1 MRWTLAV
8 AILATGWC
16 GQSFGQELDQN
27 LKAEIEQAEQT
38 LKTAGVGLDDS
49 SLVKFF
55 QERTLSPNE
64 EGELKHLVLK
74 LGDNSYLT
82 RAKATAQL
90 MKSGA
95 LATPFLQLGLK
106 AQDQEIARRAEL
118 VLRQIL
124 EGKEADVI
132 SAAAFLL
139 AQHKA
144 AGAVEKLLDYLPF
157 ATDEEVIRRVRE
169 AVGKLSL
176 QDGKVHPAVSAALHD
191 KFAIRRAAAGAALA
205 ALPDQ
210 RKAVV
215 ALLKDSDYQ
224 VRLWVAQ
231 ALLKARDAHA
241 VPVLVALLEQLPEQD
256 TWQAEDTL
264 LRLAGETAPVSET
277 NKTAGPASLRKSWD
291 KWLQANAGD
300 MDKLLKSFAE
310 SGAFLNY
317 TLVSQMPKAGGA
329 FNGQVLEIG
338 PKNNVMWTIQNL
350 RYPVDAQVIGAKRV
364 LIAEY
369 LKHQVVVLDFQ
380 GNQHWEYPIDQP
392 IGCQLLANGNYFI
405 AARRQ
410 LMEITRDK
418 KTKFSYGTG
427 ATYIAAARKMP
438 NGDVIMIDNVGKLTQ
453 LDGQGKAKGNPI
465 TVGRVYTLGGHID
478 VLPGNRVLI
487 PEYTNHKVVEYA
499 LTGEVKWWVN
509 VKWPTCAVR
518 LPNGQTLVTSMIE
531 ESIRKFDQQGNEKW
545 FYKAT
550 GRPWCARSR

>member
-1 MRWTLAV
+1 
-8 AILATGWC
+8 
-16 GQSFGQELDQN
+16 LDPK
-27 LKAEIEQAEQT
+27 LKAEIEQAERT

-49 SLVKFF
+49 SLFKFF
-55 QERTLSPNE
+55 QERILSPQE
-64 EGELKHLVLK
+64 EGQLKHLVDK

-90 MKSGA
+90 IKSGA

-106 AQDQEIARRAEL
+106 AQDQETARRAEL

-124 EGKEADVI
+124 ESKDADVV

-139 AQHKA
+139 AQHRA
-144 AGAVEKLLDYLPF
+144 AGAVETLLDYLPF

-169 AVGKLSL
+169 SIDKLAVR
-176 QDGKVHPAVSAALHD
+176 DGKVEPAVVAALHD

-205 ALPDQ
+205 AMPDQ
-210 RKAVV
+210 RDAVL
-215 ALLKDSDYQ
+215 AMLKDSDYQ
-224 VRLWVAQ
+224 VRLWVSQ
-231 ALLKARDAHA
+231 ALLKAKDARA

-256 TWQAEDTL
+256 TWQAEDAL
-264 LRLAGETAPVSET
+264 LRLAGETAPVLDT
-277 NKTAGPASLRKSWD
+277 NKTPSLATVRKSWE

-300 MDKLLKSFAE
+300 MEKLVNTYAE

-317 TLVSQMPKAGGA
+317 TLISQMPKAGA
-329 FNGQVLEIG
+329 ALNGQVLELG
-338 PKNNVMWTIQNL
+338 PKKNVMWTIQNL
-350 RYPVDAQVIGAKRV
+350 RYPVDAQIIGPKRV

-380 GNQHWEYPIDQP
+380 GHQHWEFHIDQP

-405 AARRQ
+405 SARRQ
-410 LMEITRDK
+410 LVEITRDK
-418 KTKFSYGTG
+418 KIKFSSGTG

-453 LDGQGKAKGNPI
+453 LDSQGKEKGKPF
-465 TVGRVYTLGGHID
+465 TVGRVYTVGGHID

-499 LTGEVKWWVN
+499 LTGEVKWSVN

-518 LPNGQTLVTSMIE
+518 LPNGETLVTSMIE
-531 ESIRKFDQQGNEKW
+531 ETIRKFDHQGTEKW
-545 FYKAT
+545 WYKTT